1 MNKMKKTMMAFFA
14 GAMLT
19 FSLASCGPKLM
30 TQAELDAAISTG
42 YETQRATVE
51 AEEDQACQANFDQR
65 VQEKVNMMDMEAQQ
79 AAEKTMPAGK

>member
-1 MNKMKKTMMAFFA
+1 MTALFA

-30 TQAELDAAISTG
+30 TQAEMDTAINSG

-51 AEEDQACQANFDQR
+51 AELDQACQTNFDQR

-79 AAEKTMPAGK
+79 AAEAAQQTMPSGK